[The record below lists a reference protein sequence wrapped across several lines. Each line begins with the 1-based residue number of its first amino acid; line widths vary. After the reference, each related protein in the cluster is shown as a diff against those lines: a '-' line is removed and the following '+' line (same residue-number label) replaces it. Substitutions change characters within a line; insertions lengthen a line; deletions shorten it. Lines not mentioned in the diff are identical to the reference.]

1 MSVTSDPESDRRA
14 GVSTRTL
21 LLACLPAV
29 AIGVLIRLW
38 LVHTPL
44 VRMNADEG
52 VTGLQAYEVLRGNF
66 RLIVAG
72 NEYGSTTETYLIAP
86 FLAFGG
92 GAWPLRI
99 VPTALSVVAAY
110 ALFRLARPI
119 FGRVPAAVLALIGW
133 TTSGAVT
140 ILFLRP
146 YMGYTSGYIAL
157 ITALALA
164 CHAMRTD
171 QRLVRT
177 AAFAGFAA
185 GFATWSHPIF
195 GTVALLALI
204 APTLYRR
211 RAVRRWWLPLAAGG
225 VLGVSPWLLFMARNG
240 WPASATP
247 VVEASYTERI
257 IRFIA
262 ELLPRAFGLR
272 NELGE
277 DWVGPDAVAV
287 GVAAL
292 LIIGSIVGMVL
303 LVIRK
308 GRQALPILVAGV
320 LAFPVLALYSPLS
333 NIADGRYA
341 LPFLPEL
348 LMGLGAWLLLIP
360 ERIRDSPWLVIT
372 VPMAWM
378 LSLCVPVVHQQAGWE
393 WIDPNTDA
401 KRMVSELESREI
413 RYIAGDYWG
422 AYLVDYLGAGRLQA
436 AVHLPVRFEEENATV
451 NAADPSEVA
460 FVYQDGQVPYLRMP
474 ADHYQMMDLGLFDFY
489 VPVRGVS

>member
-1 MSVTSDPESDRRA
+1 
-14 GVSTRTL
+14 
-21 LLACLPAV
+21 V
-29 AIGVLIRLW
+29 A
-38 LVHTPL
+38 
-44 VRMNADEG
+44 
-52 VTGLQAYEVLRGNF
+52 
-66 RLIVAG
+66 
-72 NEYGSTTETYLIAP
+72 
-86 FLAFGG
+86 
-92 GAWPLRI
+92 
-99 VPTALSVVAAY
+99 
-110 ALFRLARPI
+110 
-119 FGRVPAAVLALIGW
+119 
-133 TTSGAVT
+133 

-146 YMGYTSGYIAL
+146 YMGYTTGFIAL

-164 CHAMRTD
+164 CHAMRTE
-171 QRLVRT
+171 QRLART
-177 AAFAGFAA
+177 AGFAGFAA
-185 GFATWSHPIF
+185 GFAIWSHPIF

-211 RAVRRWWLPLAAGG
+211 RALRRWWLPLAAGG
-225 VLGVSPWLLFMARNG
+225 VLGVSPWLLFMAQNG

-247 VVEASYTERI
+247 VVEATYAERVT
-257 IRFIA
+257 RFVT

-272 NELGE
+272 TELGG

-308 GRQALPILVAGV
+308 GLQALPILVAGV
-320 LAFPVLALYSPLS
+320 LAFPVLALYAPLS
-333 NIADGRYA
+333 SIADGRYA

-372 VPMAWM
+372 VPTVWA
-378 LSLCVPVVHQQAGWE
+378 LLLCVPVVHQQAGWE
-393 WIDPNTDA
+393 WIDPDTDA
-401 KRMVSELESREI
+401 KQMVSELETRQI

-436 AVHLPVRFEEENATV
+436 AVHLPIRFDEENATV

-460 FVYQDGQVPYLRMP
+460 FVYQDGQTPYMRMP
-474 ADHYQMMDLGLFDFY
+474 ADHYQMMDIGLFDLY
-489 VPVRGVS
+489 VPVGA